1 MTWSAPTPTDSDQHG
16 PRREAELETPDGG
29 RIELAPGGIYSFPD
43 GFTATW
49 RTRSPFL
56 KFFVVP

>member
-1 MTWSAPTPTDSDQHG
+1 MLVPEG
-16 PRREAELETPDGG
+16 L
-29 RIELAPGGIYSFPD
+29 YSFPD

-56 KFFVVP
+56 KFFVVGRHRPGPQTGP